1 MSIIAAITS
10 TADLA
15 SVGGGGY
22 ITTSGYI
29 YENVAE
35 GIETSSSFDHLLPSK
50 TADFWISCYLRKS
63 GNSNS
68 NGFLILYDT
77 TYSATQGLFA
87 LAQTGTNTGIYRVMY
102 WNGSAWTAVSGE
114 TFTLNNGILYRIDW
128 HVKIANAGGVIELYV
143 NGALVVTGSIDD
155 TRITDTV
162 TGIDKVRFGNFASGL
177 NSCQWSAM
185 LFADEDTR
193 AMFMAQRLPTGN
205 GANTAW
211 TGEFGDLDERGIID
225 SDYITSTTA
234 GAKET
239 FTHAALPAAWAT
251 GFSVKAVAVSYRVSA
266 GQNSGVV
273 TKDLQRIGGTDYVG
287 TSLGNNAQITPV
299 QKVYNQSPATSA
311 DWTMSEAASE
321 FGVIVEAAA

>member
-10 TADLA
+10 IADLA
-15 SVGGGGY
+15 SVGGGNYTNSAGH
-22 ITTSGYI
+22 I
-29 YENVAE
+29 YANVAE
-35 GIETSSSFDHLLPSK
+35 GIAATSSFDHLLPSK
-50 TADFWISCYLRKS
+50 TADFWIACYLRKS
-63 GNSNS
+63 GNAN
-68 NGFLILYDT
+68 NDGFLILYDT
-77 TYSATQGLFA
+77 GYSATQGLFA
-87 LAQTGTNTGIYRVMY
+87 LAQTGSNTGVYRVNY

-114 TFTLNNGILYRIDW
+114 TFSLDNGILYRLDW
-128 HVKIANAGGVIELYV
+128 HVKIANAGGVIEFYI
-143 NGALVVTGSIDD
+143 NGALVTTGSIDD

-162 TGIDKVRFGNFASGL
+162 TGIDKVRFGIFASSPNL
-177 NSCQWSAM
+177 CYWSAM

-211 TGEFGDLDERGIID
+211 TGAFGDVDEPGITDTDFI
-225 SDYITSTTA
+225 SSTTA

-251 GFSVKAVAVSYRVSA
+251 GFSVEAVAVSYRVSA

-273 TKDLQRIGGTDYVG
+273 VKDLQRIGGTDYVG

>member
-10 TADLA
+10 IADLA
-15 SVGGGGY
+15 SVGGGDYTNSAGR
-22 ITTSGYI
+22 I
-29 YENVAE
+29 YANVAE
-35 GIETSSSFDHLLPSK
+35 GIETPSSFDHLLPSK

-63 GNSNS
+63 GNSNGD
-68 NGFLILYDT
+68 GFLLLYDT

-87 LAQTGTNTGIYRVMY
+87 LAQTGSNTGIYRLTY
-102 WNGSAWTAVSGE
+102 WNGSAWTPASAE
-114 TFTLNNGILYRIDW
+114 TFTIDNGVLYRIDY
-128 HVKIANAGGVIELYV
+128 HVKIANAGGVIELYL
-143 NGALVVTGSIDD
+143 NGVLTSTGSIDD
-155 TRITDTV
+155 TRITDVV
-162 TGIDKVRFGNFASGL
+162 TGIDKVRFGIFASSPNL
-177 NSCQWSAM
+177 CYWSAM

-211 TGEFGDLDERGIID
+211 TGAFGDVDETGIND
-225 SDYITSTTA
+225 ADFITSTTA

-251 GFSVKAVAVSYRVSA
+251 GFSVEAVAVSYRVSA

-273 TKDLQRIGGTDYVG
+273 VKDLQRIGGTDYVG

>member
-10 TADLA
+10 IADLA
-15 SVGGGGY
+15 NIGGGGAV
-22 ITTSGYI
+22 TSNI
-29 YENVAE
+29 YENVSE
-35 GIETSSSFDHLLPSK
+35 GIDTSSSFQHLLPSK
-50 TADFWISCYLRKS
+50 ADDFWIGCYLRKA
-63 GNSNS
+63 GNANN
-68 NGFLILYDT
+68 NGFLTLFDT
-77 TYSATQGLFA
+77 AYSATQGLFA
-87 LAQTGTNTGIYRVMY
+87 IAQTGSNTGIYRVNY
-102 WNGSAWTAVSGE
+102 WNGSAWTAASAE
-114 TFTLNNGILYRIDW
+114 TFTIDSGVLYRIDF
-128 HVKIANAGGVIELYV
+128 HVKIANAGGVIELYL
-143 NGALVVTGSIDD
+143 NGVLTMTGAIDD

-162 TGIDKVRFGNFASGL
+162 TGINKVEFGNFASSL
-177 NSCQWSAM
+177 NRCQWSAM

-211 TGEFGDLDERGIID
+211 TGAFGDVDEQGITD

-251 GFSVKAVAVSYRVSA
+251 GFSVEAVAVSYRVSA

-287 TSLGNNAQITPV
+287 TSLGNVAQITPV

-311 DWTMSEAASE
+311 DWTMAEAASE

>member
-10 TADLA
+10 IADLA
-15 SVGGGGY
+15 NIGGGLV
-22 ITTSGYI
+22 ITSNI

-35 GIETSSSFDHLLPSK
+35 GIETSSSFQHLLPSK
-50 TADFWISCYLRKS
+50 AADFWIGCYLRKA
-63 GNSNS
+63 GNANN
-68 NGFLILYDT
+68 NGFLTLFDT
-77 TYSATQGLFA
+77 AYSATQGLFA
-87 LAQTGTNTGIYRVMY
+87 IAQTGTNTGIYRVNY
-102 WNGSAWTAVSGE
+102 WNGSAWTAASAE
-114 TFTLNNGILYRIDW
+114 TFTIDSGVLYRIDF
-128 HVKIANAGGVIELYV
+128 HVKIANAGGVIELYL
-143 NGALVVTGSIDD
+143 NGVLTMTGAIDD

-162 TGIDKVRFGNFASGL
+162 TGINKVEFGNFASSL
-177 NSCQWSAM
+177 NRCQWSAM
-185 LFADEDTR
+185 IFADEDTR

-211 TGEFGDLDERGIID
+211 TGAFGDVDEQGITD

-251 GFSVKAVAVSYRVSA
+251 GFSVEAVAVSYRVSA

>member
-10 TADLA
+10 IADLA
-15 SVGGGGY
+15 NIGGGLV
-22 ITTSGYI
+22 ITSNI

-35 GIETSSSFDHLLPSK
+35 GIETASSFDHLLPSK
-50 TADFWISCYLRKS
+50 TSDFWVSCYLRKS
-63 GNSNS
+63 GNSNGS
-68 NGFLILYDT
+68 GFLILYDKA
-77 TYSATQGLFA
+77 YSATQGLFA
-87 LAQTGTNTGIYRVMY
+87 IAQTGSNTGIYRVMY

-114 TFTLNNGILYRIDW
+114 TFTIDNGILYRIDW
-128 HVKIANAGGVIELYV
+128 HVKIANAGGVIELYIGGV
-143 NGALVVTGSIDD
+143 LVVTGSIDD
-155 TRITDTV
+155 TRITDAV
-162 TGIDKVRFGNFASGL
+162 TGIDKVTFGNFASSL
-177 NSCQWSAM
+177 NRCQWSAM

-211 TGEFGDLDERGIID
+211 TGAFGDVDEQGITD
-225 SDYITSTTA
+225 SDFISSTTA

-251 GFSVKAVAVSYRVSA
+251 GFSVEAVAVSYRVSA

-273 TKDLQRIGGTDYVG
+273 VKDLQRIGGTDYVG
-287 TSLGNNAQITPV
+287 TSLGANAQITPV

-311 DWTMSEAASE
+311 DWTMAEAASE
-321 FGVIVEAAA
+321 FGVIAEAAA